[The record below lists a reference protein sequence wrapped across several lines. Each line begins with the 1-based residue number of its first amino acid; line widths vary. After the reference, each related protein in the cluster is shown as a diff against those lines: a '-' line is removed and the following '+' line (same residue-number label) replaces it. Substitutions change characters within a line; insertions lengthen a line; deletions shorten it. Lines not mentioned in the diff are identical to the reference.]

1 MTDSKSVAFKSV
13 SVRVRP
19 LVPIYSSILSYRIA
33 KAPDSRGFVV
43 SSVLYCPALSIPI
56 HAFDVHYYV
65 HWNLNVHWVAV
76 MGTRKPISSD
86 RSISSHK
93 ADDKEYLVS
102 VKNHPMLYLMVRPNG
117 TKSWVYRYLSPTHSK
132 NKRISLG
139 VYPNVSFA
147 RACEI
152 WRDYEELLS
161 RNIDP
166 KDHREAL
173 KNSIISKTKNSFNH
187 FAWEYFDSLDQTQ
200 KRNTLIRKRGRLE
213 LICSYIGD
221 EPISEISSPRMLEV
235 LLDIQA
241 KSLNKAGKP
250 TDKAERC
257 AGIAS
262 DVFVYAGARGFCTS
276 NPAAL
281 IKSQLAKSSYGH
293 RPAITKPKEFAKL
306 LRDIETIEGD
316 PNTINSLRLLALL
329 FVRNGDLRRMRWAD
343 VDLDAGRWRLKPLKG
358 QGKVTMVKDMVVPL
372 PDQAVAILNEQQK
385 INGHTEYVFFSQT
398 AKKHQIISENTA
410 NKRLKDLGYQSI
422 HCAHGFRATAK
433 TLLQEQLKYPL
444 VLVEMALG
452 HTTKDPNGTAYG
464 RFEYI
469 DDRSFMMQKW
479 ADYLDA
485 LREGRDTAEFRADA
499 QTKADSTAQL
509 QALIDQLGEDKVL
522 GLLSRKV
529 SG

>member
-1 MTDSKSVAFKSV
+1 ME
-13 SVRVRP
+13 R
-19 LVPIYSSILSYRIA
+19 
-33 KAPDSRGFVV
+33 KA
-43 SSVLYCPALSIPI
+43 
-56 HAFDVHYYV
+56 
-65 HWNLNVHWVAV
+65 
-76 MGTRKPISSD
+76 ISSD

-93 ADDKEYLVS
+93 PEDKKYFVP
-102 VKNHPMLYLMVRPNG
+102 VKNHPKLFLMVRPTE
-117 TKSWVYRYLSPTHSK
+117 TKSWMYRYYPPSNPKQSI
-132 NKRISLG
+132 ISIG
-139 VYPNVSFA
+139 IYPSISYA
-147 RACEI
+147 RACEV
-152 WRDYEELLS
+152 WREYEDLLS
-161 RNIDP
+161 KGIDP
-166 KDHREAL
+166 KAHREEI
-173 KNSIISKTKNSFNH
+173 KKSVISKTKNSFDH
-187 FAWEYFDSLDQTQ
+187 FAWKYFDSLDKTQ
-200 KRNTLIRKRGRLE
+200 KNNTLIRKKGRLE

-241 KSLNKAGKP
+241 NSLNKAGKP

-262 DVFVYAGARGFCTS
+262 DVFVYAGARGFCSS

-293 RPAITKPKEFAKL
+293 RPAITKPKELAKL

-343 VDLDAGRWRLKPLKG
+343 LDLEAGRWTLKPLKG
-358 QGKVTMVKDMVVPL
+358 QGKVNMVKDMVVPL
-372 PDQAVAILNEQQK
+372 PRQAVAILRAQQK
-385 INGHTEYVFFSQT
+385 INGHTKFVFYSET
-398 AKKHQIISENTA
+398 AKKHQIISDATA
-410 NKRLKDLGYQSI
+410 NKRLKDLGYKDI

-433 TLLQEQLKYPL
+433 TILQEQLKYPL

-469 DDRSFMMQKW
+469 DDRSEMMQNW

-485 LREGRDTAEFRADA
+485 LREGRDTAKFRADVKDN
-499 QTKADSTAQL
+499 TDSTAQL
-509 QALIDQLGEDKVL
+509 KALIAELGEDQVL
-522 GLLSRKV
+522 ALLKNKA
-529 SG
+529 

>member
-221 EPISEISSPRMLEV
+221 EPISEISSPRMLEA

>member
-1 MTDSKSVAFKSV
+1 MEA
-13 SVRVRP
+13 
-19 LVPIYSSILSYRIA
+19 
-33 KAPDSRGFVV
+33 
-43 SSVLYCPALSIPI
+43 
-56 HAFDVHYYV
+56 
-65 HWNLNVHWVAV
+65 
-76 MGTRKPISSD
+76 RKPISSD

-139 VYPNVSFA
+139 VYPNVSFS

-166 KDHREAL
+166 RNHREEF

-187 FAWEYFDSLDQTQ
+187 FAWEYFEGLEQTQ
-200 KRNTLIRKRGRLE
+200 KSNTLIRKKGRLD
-213 LICSYIGD
+213 LICKYIGD
-221 EPISEISSPRMLEV
+221 QPISEITSPKMLEV
-235 LLDIQA
+235 LLNIQA
-241 KSLNKAGKP
+241 NSLNKDGKP

-276 NPAAL
+276 DPAAL

-293 RPAITKPKEFAKL
+293 RPAVTKPKDLAKL
-306 LRDIETIEGD
+306 LKAIETIEGD

-343 VDLDAGRWRLKPLKG
+343 LDLEAGRWRLKPLKG
-358 QGKVTMVKDMVVPL
+358 QGKVNMVKDMVVPL
-372 PDQAVAILNEQQK
+372 PRQAVAILHEQKK

-398 AKKHQIISENTA
+398 AKKHQIISDATA
-410 NKRLKDLGYQSI
+410 NKRLKDLGYKDI

-433 TLLQEQLKYPL
+433 TILQEQLKYPL

-469 DDRSFMMQKW
+469 DDRANMMQKW

-485 LREGRDTAEFRADA
+485 LREGRDTVAFKADA
-499 QTKADSTAQL
+499 DVKANPTAQL
-509 QALIDQLGEDKVL
+509 QALIAQLGADKVL
-522 GLLSRKV
+522 GMLENEI
-529 SG
+529 

>member
-1 MTDSKSVAFKSV
+1 ME
-13 SVRVRP
+13 R
-19 LVPIYSSILSYRIA
+19 
-33 KAPDSRGFVV
+33 KA
-43 SSVLYCPALSIPI
+43 
-56 HAFDVHYYV
+56 
-65 HWNLNVHWVAV
+65 
-76 MGTRKPISSD
+76 ISSD

-93 ADDKEYLVS
+93 PEDKKYFVA
-102 VKNHPMLYLMVRPNG
+102 VKNHPKLFLMVRPTE
-117 TKSWVYRYLSPTHSK
+117 TKSWMYRYYPPSNPKQSI
-132 NKRISLG
+132 ISIG
-139 VYPNVSFA
+139 IYPSISYA
-147 RACEI
+147 RACEV
-152 WRDYEELLS
+152 WREYEDLLS
-161 RNIDP
+161 KGIDP
-166 KDHREAL
+166 KLHREEI
-173 KNSIISKTKNSFNH
+173 KKSIISKTKNSFNH
-187 FAWEYFDSLDQTQ
+187 FAWEYFDGLDQTQ
-200 KRNTLIRKRGRLE
+200 KSNTLIRKKGRLD
-213 LICSYIGD
+213 LICKYIGD
-221 EPISEISSPRMLEV
+221 EPISEITSPKMLEV

-241 KSLNKAGKP
+241 NSLNKAGKP

-262 DVFVYAGARGFCTS
+262 DVFVYAGARGFCSS

-293 RPAITKPKEFAKL
+293 RPAITKPKELAKL

-343 VDLDAGRWRLKPLKG
+343 LDLEAGRWRLKLKA
-358 QGKVTMVKDMVVPL
+358 KARNMVKDMVVPL
-372 PDQAVAILNEQQK
+372 PRQAVAILREQQQ
-385 INGHTEYVFFSQT
+385 INGHTKFVFYSET
-398 AKKHQIISENTA
+398 AKKHQIISDATA
-410 NKRLKDLGYQSI
+410 NKRLKDLGYKDI

-433 TLLQEQLKYPL
+433 TILQEQLKYPL

-469 DDRSFMMQKW
+469 DDRSDMMQKW

-485 LREGRDTAEFRADA
+485 LREGRDTAKFRADA

>member
-1 MTDSKSVAFKSV
+1 ME
-13 SVRVRP
+13 R
-19 LVPIYSSILSYRIA
+19 
-33 KAPDSRGFVV
+33 KA
-43 SSVLYCPALSIPI
+43 
-56 HAFDVHYYV
+56 
-65 HWNLNVHWVAV
+65 
-76 MGTRKPISSD
+76 ISSD

-93 ADDKEYLVS
+93 PEDKKYFVP
-102 VKNHPMLYLMVRPNG
+102 VKNHPKLFLMVRPTE
-117 TKSWVYRYLSPTHSK
+117 TKSWMYRYYPPSNPKQSI
-132 NKRISLG
+132 ISIG
-139 VYPNVSFA
+139 IYPSISYA
-147 RACEI
+147 RACEV
-152 WRDYEELLS
+152 WREYEDLLS
-161 RNIDP
+161 KGIDP
-166 KDHREAL
+166 KVHREEI
-173 KNSIISKTKNSFNH
+173 KKSVISKTKNSFDH
-187 FAWEYFDSLDQTQ
+187 FAWKYFDSLDKTQ
-200 KRNTLIRKRGRLE
+200 KNNTLIRKKGRLE

-241 KSLNKAGKP
+241 NSLNKAGKP

-262 DVFVYAGARGFCTS
+262 DVFVYAGARGFCSS

-293 RPAITKPKEFAKL
+293 RPAITKPKELAKL

-343 VDLDAGRWRLKPLKG
+343 LDLEAGRWTLKPLKG
-358 QGKVTMVKDMVVPL
+358 QGKVNMVKDMVVPL
-372 PDQAVAILNEQQK
+372 PRQAVAILRAQQK
-385 INGHTEYVFFSQT
+385 INGHTKFVFYSET
-398 AKKHQIISENTA
+398 AKKHQIISDATA
-410 NKRLKDLGYQSI
+410 NKRLKDLGYQDV

-433 TLLQEQLKYPL
+433 TILQEQLKYPL

-469 DDRSFMMQKW
+469 DDRSEMMQNW

-485 LREGRDTAEFRADA
+485 LREGRDTAKFRADVKDD
-499 QTKADSTAQL
+499 TDSTAQL
-509 QALIDQLGEDKVL
+509 KALIAELGEDQVL
-522 GLLSRKV
+522 ALLKNKA
-529 SG
+529 

>member
-1 MTDSKSVAFKSV
+1 M
-13 SVRVRP
+13 
-19 LVPIYSSILSYRIA
+19 LVMEA
-33 KAPDSRGFVV
+33 
-43 SSVLYCPALSIPI
+43 
-56 HAFDVHYYV
+56 
-65 HWNLNVHWVAV
+65 
-76 MGTRKPISSD
+76 RKPISSD

-139 VYPNVSFA
+139 VYPNVSFS
-147 RACEI
+147 RACKI
-152 WRDYEELLS
+152 WYEYEDLLS

-166 KDHREAL
+166 KTYREEI
-173 KNSIISKTKNSFNH
+173 KNSLINKTKNSFSH
-187 FAWEYFDSLDQTQ
+187 FAWEYFEGLEQTQ
-200 KRNTLIRKRGRLE
+200 KGNTLIRKKGRLE
-213 LICSYIGD
+213 LICSYIGN
-221 EPISEISSPRMLEV
+221 EPISDIGSPRMLEV

-241 KSLNKAGKP
+241 NSLNKVGKP

-262 DVFVYAGARGFCTS
+262 DVFIYAGARGFCSS

-293 RPAITKPKEFAKL
+293 RPAITKPKDLAKL
-306 LRDIETIEGD
+306 LRAIETIEGD
-316 PNTINSLRLLALL
+316 LNTINSLRLLALL

-343 VDLDAGRWRLKPLKG
+343 IDLDAGRWQLKPLKG
-358 QGKVTMVKDMVVPL
+358 QGKVTMVKDMIVPL
-372 PDQAVAILNEQQK
+372 PHQAVAILREQHK
-385 INGHTEYVFFSQT
+385 VNGHTEYVFFSET

-410 NKRLKDLGYQSI
+410 NKRLKDLGYQNI

-452 HTTKDPNGTAYG
+452 HTTKDPNGSAYG

-469 DDRSFMMQKW
+469 DDRSDMMQKW

-485 LREGRDTAEFRADA
+485 LREGRDTTEFKADA
-499 QTKADSTAQL
+499 QTKADPTTQL
-509 QALIDQLGEDKVL
+509 QALIDQLGEEKVL
-522 GLLSRKV
+522 MMIEGKI
-529 SG
+529 